1 MRTLY
6 RGFSTYNRFKKFRV
20 TDYELVKQNL
30 INHFNIRKGE
40 KLMNP
45 NFGTIIWNTL
55 FEPLT
60 DEVRKII
67 TDDVKKIAAYD
78 PRVSIDN
85 ITITEKDF
93 GIQIELDLTYSGDN
107 QSSTLVLNFDRDSQ
121 TISKGTI

>member
-78 PRVSIDN
+78 PRVSVDN

-93 GIQIELDLTYSGDN
+93 GIQIELDLTYSGNN
-107 QSSTLVLNFDRDSQ
+107 QTSSLVLKFDRDSQ